1 MATDGNLIA
10 PNDGERRLSRAAIGM
25 FALLLAAYAINAMD
39 RQLFPLLLSNV
50 RKEYGFSLADAGFLS
65 TVFTL
70 GMAVAGL
77 PTGYLLERF
86 SRKNIVLL
94 GIALFS
100 AATILTVYSAG
111 FWDMLLYRA
120 ITGLGEA
127 MQLTAL
133 LAIAAAYFSRYEGTA
148 IGSGNFSFGIGAI
161 VGPLLGGALLANT
174 HNWRVPMIAYGIIGF
189 IAIGLIALAVRPW
202 LSEAVAERRDASV
215 GSQGASTLANRNTFL
230 MILACIFGGFVIY
243 GYLGM
248 YPTFLREQLGYTP
261 GQAGSV
267 MSFYGIGA
275 LLSLTGGWLGDR
287 YSPRTVLSAA
297 FVITGIVGYFM
308 FHGGSAMWFQALLSL
323 CWGLVASGTVYVNL
337 AATHVKCVR
346 GSLSGRA
353 TGLFVTSMYGAAAF
367 SGYSFGWLVTHGS
380 WGTAEV
386 VQLTL
391 LSLAG
396 AAVSLAL
403 KPETMATSGS
413 QRARMMRAAAHS
425 QSSLPAAEEVSIA

>member
-1 MATDGNLIA
+1 MT
-10 PNDGERRLSRAAIGM
+10 RTAIGM
-25 FALLLAAYAINAMD
+25 FALLLGAYAINAMD
-39 RQLFPLLLSNV
+39 RQLFPLLLTNV
-50 RKEYGFSLADAGFLS
+50 RTEYHFPLANAGFLS

-86 SRKNIVLL
+86 SRKAIVLL

-100 AATILTVYSAG
+100 AATILTVFSAG
-111 FWDMLLYRA
+111 FWDMLVWRA

-148 IGSGNFSFGIGAI
+148 IGSGNFSFGLGAI
-161 VGPLLGGALLANT
+161 IGPLLGGAMLAST
-174 HNWRVPMIAYGIIGF
+174 HNWRIPMIAYGLIGF
-189 IAIGLIALAVRPW
+189 AAIAVIALAVKPW
-202 LSEAVAERRDASV
+202 LSEAVAERADTSI
-215 GSQGASTLANRNTFL
+215 GSQGAATLLNRNTVL
-230 MILACIFGGFVIY
+230 MVLACIFGGLVIY

-261 GQAGSV
+261 GQAGFV

-287 YSPRTVLSAA
+287 YSPRAVLSVA
-297 FVITGIVGYFM
+297 FVLTGIIGYFM
-308 FHGGSAMWFQALLSL
+308 FHGSGAIWFQAMLSL
-323 CWGLVASGTVYVNL
+323 FWGLVASGTVYVNL
-337 AATHVKCVR
+337 AATHVKCVQ

-353 TGLFVTSMYGAAAF
+353 TGMFVTSMYGAAAF
-367 SGYSFGWLVTHGS
+367 AGYTFGWLVTHGS
-380 WGTAEV
+380 WQSGAT

-391 LSLAG
+391 FAVLGAG
-396 AAVSLAL
+396 VSLAL
-403 KPETMATSGS
+403 EPKLMATSGS
-413 QRARMMRAAAHS
+413 ARARMMKAATEQHVP
-425 QSSLPAAEEVSIA
+425 LEESALA